1 MEIFKVKLIYHL
13 CLSFF
18 LWIQMAPSGVI
29 PFLQHSFIHFCVTV
43 KYITILSICY
53 RPNNTMLQIILCN
66 CLLNQ
71 LKKKGKEMLNYTFH
85 HYLHSQLYWKSLFF
99 FFLMKIQ
106 ITVYCH
112 FLSVYTTSFSTSYMA
127 SILAMKSLLLFTWIH
142 LHFTFTSETQ
152 IFFFNI
158 KSLVVDIRLSALL
171 MSMHCLWPPLFQN
184 RHQLSFLL

>member
-99 FFLMKIQ
+99 FFFNEDSN
-106 ITVYCH
+106 YC
-112 FLSVYTTSFSTSYMA
+112 LLPLSFSLYNFFQYFLYGKYTSNEVSAFVYLDT
-127 SILAMKSLLLFTWIH
+127 SSF
-142 LHFTFTSETQ
+142 HFHF
-152 IFFFNI
+152 
-158 KSLVVDIRLSALL
+158 
-171 MSMHCLWPPLFQN
+171 
-184 RHQLSFLL
+184 

>member
-85 HYLHSQLYWKSLFF
+85 HYLHSQLYWKSLFCF
-99 FFLMKIQ
+99 
-106 ITVYCH
+106 V
-112 FLSVYTTSFSTSYMA
+112 
-127 SILAMKSLLLFTWIH
+127 
-142 LHFTFTSETQ
+142 
-152 IFFFNI
+152 FFNEYCMTQKNCQSSFRCI
-158 KSLVVDIRLSALL
+158 SVQCLDQEVQSCLLNSVSSRAAEWHLPIRQLRGFL
-171 MSMHCLWPPLFQN
+171 PPQRCGLFI
-184 RHQLSFLL
+184 